1 MRRSQAEGRKRRN
14 ERGQNGAGRQEE
26 RKRGSIVFK
35 VTHNRWREEGWRQ
48 KERKRGRMEVGRKE
62 ER

>member
-1 MRRSQAEGRKRRN
+1 VRRSQTEGRKRRN
-14 ERGQNGAGRQEE
+14 ERGQNGAEE
-26 RKRGSIVFK
+26 RKRGSIVCK
-35 VTHNRWREEGWRQ
+35 DTHNRWREEGWRQ